1 MKQLIIDNTIAALL
15 ILAGAYTLYLLWKSA
30 KELRS
35 DMERLKQ
42 VISNINVLEARL
54 GQLEQLEI
62 DQKRDYASAKE
73 KIKQELEPLYKEKQ
87 LLLTTVDVAEPQYMV

>member
-1 MKQLIIDNTIAALL
+1 
-15 ILAGAYTLYLLWKSA
+15 
-30 KELRS
+30 
-35 DMERLKQ
+35 MERLKQ

>member
-1 MKQLIIDNTIAALL
+1 
-15 ILAGAYTLYLLWKSA
+15 
-30 KELRS
+30 
-35 DMERLKQ
+35 MERLKQ

-62 DQKRDYASAKE
+62 DQKRDYTTAKS

-87 LLLTTVDVAEPQYMV
+87 LLLTTVDVAEPQYML